1 VSGSGS
7 GDRNATATADGTTS
21 LEQRSASAGKPPGR
35 QPYRPPALTAHG
47 SISEIV
53 RGGEGTN
60 PDGGGVF
67 AFSGAEP

>member
-1 VSGSGS
+1 M
-7 GDRNATATADGTTS
+7 ADPVRES
-21 LEQRSASAGKPPGR
+21 PAPEPAAAGPDGGA
-35 QPYRPPALTAHG
+35 PYLPPALTRHG
-47 SISEIV
+47 RIADLV